1 MNLKPLVSVVIPAY
15 NSADWIAET
24 ISSVLNQDYQN
35 LEIIVVNDGSTDNTE
50 LIVKS
55 FGEKVKYIY
64 KSNGGQSSARN
75 LGILNSSGEYIAFI
89 DSDDLWE
96 KEKTSVQV
104 KYLEENSYKW
114 IYSDGIAFDN
124 LSKEVLFQFSKISRP
139 YDGNVLIN
147 LFHSCFI
154 PMPTVLLKKEIFLE
168 VGYFNEDD
176 RFRNREDWEMW
187 LRIANY
193 YPIAYVPQILI
204 KYRVHNKSVTG
215 KESLI
220 ERMNGNI
227 LVIQNAVLNNPE
239 KLARYKS
246 QVLFNL
252 FYSTGRAISLR
263 FQFWN
268 ANKLFL
274 MAFRERPLSFKLYI
288 AWFFLPISPLIE
300 VFRFKSTNE

>member
-1 MNLKPLVSVVIPAY
+1 MNLKPLVSVIIPAF
-15 NSADWIAET
+15 NSADWIADT
-24 ISSVLNQDYQN
+24 IRSVLNQDYQN
-35 LEIIVVNDGSTDNTE
+35 LEVIVVNDGSTDNTE

-55 FGEKVKYIY
+55 FGDKVKYFY
-64 KSNGGQSSARN
+64 KTNGGQSSARN
-75 LGILNSSGEYIAFI
+75 LGILNSNGEYIAFI

-104 KYLEENSYKW
+104 KYLKENNYKW
-114 IYSDGIAFDN
+114 IYSDGIAFDS
-124 LSKEVLFQFSKISRP
+124 LSKEVLFQFSEISYP
-139 YDGNVLIN
+139 YHDNVLIN
-147 LFHSCFI
+147 LFQSCFI
-154 PMPTVLLKKEIFLE
+154 PMPTVLLKKEVFLE
-168 VGYFNEDD
+168 VGYFNEDN

-193 YPIAYVPQILI
+193 YPIAYIPQILV

-227 LVIQNAVLNNPE
+227 LVIQNAALINPE
-239 KLARYKS
+239 KLAKYKS

-252 FYSTGRAISLR
+252 YYSTGRALSLQYK
-263 FQFWN
+263 FLD

-274 MAFRERPLSFKLYI
+274 KAIRERPLSYRLYI
-288 AWFFLPISPLIE
+288 AWFLLPISPFIE
-300 VFRFKSTNE
+300 NLRCKLTQS